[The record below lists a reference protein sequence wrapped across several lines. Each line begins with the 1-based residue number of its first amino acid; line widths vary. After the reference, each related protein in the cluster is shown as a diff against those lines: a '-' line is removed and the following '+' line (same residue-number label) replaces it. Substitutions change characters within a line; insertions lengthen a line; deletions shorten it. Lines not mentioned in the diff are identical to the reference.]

1 MSLSSMSPAMDGR
14 ATLASTAQ
22 PSLHLAFVEQK
33 YSLCAVFSSAPQL
46 TEVTNANSVLPG
58 TLVQALITAV
68 HPSGLNLQILG
79 FFDGTVDQLH
89 LRPDA
94 TDKAYKIGKKVK
106 ARVLYDFSTTP
117 PRFALAL
124 TEHVLGL
131 GVQRI
136 KADKKTAA
144 SQTMQEAY
152 PIGTILEAVKV
163 VRLETERGVLVE
175 IDSGALQGFIHVSC
189 PSTGSSFVHH
199 IVDITCFGRPCSF
212 AVCVRTLEARFYP

>member
-1 MSLSSMSPAMDGR
+1 M
-14 ATLASTAQ
+14 
-22 PSLHLAFVEQK
+22 FVA
-33 YSLCAVFSSAPQL
+33 LPTRQL

-58 TLVQALITAV
+58 ALVQALITAV

-89 LRPDA
+89 LRSDA
-94 TDKAYKIGKKVK
+94 SEKAYKIGKQVK

-131 GVQRI
+131 GVQKI
-136 KADKKTAA
+136 KADKKTAT
-144 SQTMQEAY
+144 SQTMQEIY

-163 VRLETERGVLVE
+163 VRLEPERGIMVE
-175 IDSGALQGFIHVSC
+175 IGSDALLGFIHVS
-189 PSTGSSFVHH
+189 
-199 IVDITCFGRPCSF
+199 
-212 AVCVRTLEARFYP
+212 